1 MSIKQLFKYLTSHDK
16 QSISMRYRLLLYM
29 MLLLITAVAIL
40 CTGLVFSGVISMD
53 DERIVEAMN
62 MRLNIEEQQIK
73 GEVDALSVQGISLAQ
88 NLGRETE
95 HILSD
100 NNTGFEDLN
109 NNIELLDELQNSY
122 YGYMNTAIQVS
133 DASGV
138 YAIINATANTKIDN
152 AGKSR
157 SGVYLRV
164 SNIDLK
170 EKANKELN
178 LYRGIADI
186 GRDKGLRMN
195 NQWQLEFD
203 MNRSDVVIPNKKISD
218 ISKEYKYTEKNK
230 LANMWEEVI
239 LLAVPFVG
247 ADGTVYGVCGLELSE
262 ALFSLWHPA
271 FKSEYGPFV
280 TVIAPY
286 DGETFHLEKGL
297 VGGTKDTFLTDKED
311 FDVTE
316 SGKGKLIRM
325 SGSYGEYV
333 GVMKET
339 DVFGAELLSR
349 RKNDS
354 DNKSTSGDS
363 VKDTND
369 KWVICIMMPES
380 YYNGYMSSLRSRWL
394 IILLI
399 VIVVSFVASIVLSR
413 RYVNPVLS
421 GMEALKGDSDG
432 SEITKTGYSEID
444 ELIEFMKSQGSE
456 EVIIEE
462 KLPENVA
469 ILFDKF
475 AENAKQLSPAEW
487 IVMKLYIE
495 GCEIA
500 DIPDKAFISMATVRK
515 HNRSIYEKL
524 EVSSR
529 DELMLY
535 IDLFRRS
542 NRLDELIPPDEETEE
557 EGPHE

>member
-1 MSIKQLFKYLTSHDK
+1 MNSAESLFRPENKL
-16 QSISMRYRLLLYM
+16 RRP
-29 MLLLITAVAIL
+29 
-40 CTGLVFSGVISMD
+40 
-53 DERIVEAMN
+53 
-62 MRLNIEEQQIK
+62 
-73 GEVDALSVQGISLAQ
+73 
-88 NLGRETE
+88 
-95 HILSD
+95 SD
-100 NNTGFEDLN
+100 NNTDFEELN
-109 NNIELLDELQNSY
+109 NNIELLDEIQNSY

-138 YAIINATANTKIDN
+138 YAIINATANTNIEN
-152 AGKSR
+152 ANKSR

-186 GRDKGLRMN
+186 GREKGLRMN

-203 MNRSDVVIPNKKISD
+203 MARSDVDIPDKKISD
-218 ISKEYKYTEKNK
+218 ITKEYKYTEKSK

-239 LLAVPFVG
+239 LLSVPFTG

-339 DVFGAELLSR
+339 DVLGTELLSR
-349 RKNDS
+349 RRNES
-354 DNKSTSGDS
+354 DKKSTSGDS
-363 VKDTND
+363 AKDTNN
-369 KWVICIMMPES
+369 KWAICIMMPES
-380 YYNGYMSSLRSRWL
+380 YYSGYMNSLRSRWL
-394 IILLI
+394 IILLV

-462 KLPENVA
+462 KLPDNVA
-469 ILFDKF
+469 VLFDKF
-475 AENAKQLSPAEW
+475 AENAKTLSPAEW

-515 HNRSIYEKL
+515 HNRNIYEKL

-542 NRLDELIPPDEETEE
+542 NRLDELIPPDEEIKEE
-557 EGPHE
+557 EPHE

>member
-1 MSIKQLFKYLTSHDK
+1 MSLKQLFKYLTSHDK

-100 NNTGFEDLN
+100 NNTDFEELN
-109 NNIELLDELQNSY
+109 NNIELLDEIQNSY

-138 YAIINATANTKIDN
+138 YAIINATANTNIEN
-152 AGKSR
+152 ANKSR

-186 GRDKGLRMN
+186 GREKGLRMN

-203 MNRSDVVIPNKKISD
+203 MARSDVDIPDKKISD
-218 ISKEYKYTEKNK
+218 ITKEYKYTEKSK

-239 LLAVPFVG
+239 LLSVPFTG

-339 DVFGAELLSR
+339 DVLGTELLSR
-349 RKNDS
+349 RRNES
-354 DNKSTSGDS
+354 DKKSTSGDS
-363 VKDTND
+363 AKDTNN
-369 KWVICIMMPES
+369 KWAICIMMPES
-380 YYNGYMSSLRSRWL
+380 YYSGYMNSLRSRWL
-394 IILLI
+394 IILLV

-462 KLPENVA
+462 KLPDNVA
-469 ILFDKF
+469 VLFDKF
-475 AENAKQLSPAEW
+475 AENAKTLSPAEW

-515 HNRSIYEKL
+515 HNRNIYEKL

-542 NRLDELIPPDEETEE
+542 NRLDELIPPDEEIKEE
-557 EGPHE
+557 EPHE